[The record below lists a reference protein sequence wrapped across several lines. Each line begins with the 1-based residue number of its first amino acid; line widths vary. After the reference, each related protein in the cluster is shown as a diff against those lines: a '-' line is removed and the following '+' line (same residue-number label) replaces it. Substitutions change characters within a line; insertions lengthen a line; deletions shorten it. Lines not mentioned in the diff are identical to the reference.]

1 MSKVDYNTR
10 VSICMRKISEMRKG
24 VLLNDAYRLRF
35 AGT

>member
-24 VLLNDAYRLRF
+24 VLLN
-35 AGT
+35 GCV